1 MCLYSWDYTTT
12 HNENEDEN
20 KKQITK
26 IWKKKIDLDL
36 DMDRNIVN
44 IECLSIM
51 MVMCIKQN
59 LSNIWSLIHEKVE
72 QHWS

>member
-1 MCLYSWDYTTT
+1 M
-12 HNENEDEN
+12 
-20 KKQITK
+20 K
-26 IWKKKIDLDL
+26 KKKIDLDL

>member
-1 MCLYSWDYTTT
+1 MCLYSWDYATT

>member
-1 MCLYSWDYTTT
+1 M
-12 HNENEDEN
+12 
-20 KKQITK
+20 K
-26 IWKKKIDLDL
+26 IKSRSQRYEKKKIDLDL

-59 LSNIWSLIHEKVE
+59 LSNI
-72 QHWS
+72 